1 MIFICSRLL
10 ITKGETDTTDFHP
23 ELECFNGGENSSGPD
38 QWVGMIVLG
47 AGASQDHLVGFPQ
60 LTILTGQSHISQLF
74 PISHVFK
81 EGEVKVCLTYW
92 CSESVRLTSLELVK
106 YLVTEG
112 NGRSDWWQVGRS
124 PQICNVTNFLEDFF
138 LFFDVYSYVSYL
150 ILGCIW
156 WKIHSQAQLFFS
168 LDFIPIFT
176 LAFWSRIFVSNVHN
190 HLINNC
196 HHHYL
201 RTCPQ

>member
-1 MIFICSRLL
+1 M
-10 ITKGETDTTDFHP
+10 GWDD
-23 ELECFNGGENSSGPD
+23 CFGSWGQPRSPCG
-38 QWVGMIVLG
+38 L
-47 AGASQDHLVGFPQ
+47 PQ
-60 LTILTGQSHISQLF
+60 LTILTGQSHISELF
-74 PISHVFK
+74 LISHVFK
-81 EGEVKVCLTYW
+81 EGEVKVYLTYW

-112 NGRSDWWQVGRS
+112 NGRSAWWQVGRS
-124 PQICNVTNFLEDFF
+124 PPICNVTNFLEDFF